1 MLLPHE
7 SASSSIKFTL
17 VDDPGD
23 NDDEDCQELG
33 TAYVDIKQ
41 CKYLLRLVTEDKYFC
56 LVLTRDD
63 FDSERIILESEN
75 QPIAAI
81 CLDLTI
87 KATLEEILNDIQ

>member
-41 CKYLLRLVTEDKYFC
+41 CKISVFEEKSIVFS
-56 LVLTRDD
+56 VLTRDD
-63 FDSERIILESEN
+63 FDSERIILESDSV
-75 QPIAAI
+75 PIAAI

>member
-1 MLLPHE
+1 MKNIETTDQIWMSFPDIGLSKWKFE
-7 SASSSIKFTL
+7 CISI
-17 VDDPGD
+17 
-23 NDDEDCQELG
+23 EM
-33 TAYVDIKQ
+33 
-41 CKYLLRLVTEDKYFC
+41 YFS
-56 LVLTRDD
+56 VLTRDD

>member
-41 CKYLLRLVTEDKYFC
+41 CETPNKK
-56 LVLTRDD
+56 
-63 FDSERIILESEN
+63 
-75 QPIAAI
+75 
-81 CLDLTI
+81 
-87 KATLEEILNDIQ
+87 

>member
-41 CKYLLRLVTEDKYFC
+41 CKFKGTKTSF
-56 LVLTRDD
+56 
-63 FDSERIILESEN
+63 IL
-75 QPIAAI
+75 
-81 CLDLTI
+81 DG
-87 KATLEEILNDIQ
+87 

>member
-1 MLLPHE
+1 MKTFY
-7 SASSSIKFTL
+7 AK
-17 VDDPGD
+17 
-23 NDDEDCQELG
+23 
-33 TAYVDIKQ
+33 K
-41 CKYLLRLVTEDKYFC
+41 RLNFFS
-56 LVLTRDD
+56 VLTRDD

>member
-1 MLLPHE
+1 M
-7 SASSSIKFTL
+7 SF
-17 VDDPGD
+17 PGFA
-23 NDDEDCQELG
+23 NKG
-33 TAYVDIKQ
+33 TQ
-41 CKYLLRLVTEDKYFC
+41 VTEVKGRLLIFFS
-56 LVLTRDD
+56 VLNRDD

>member
-1 MLLPHE
+1 MRYP
-7 SASSSIKFTL
+7 TL
-17 VDDPGD
+17 VY
-23 NDDEDCQELG
+23 CQELG

-41 CKYLLRLVTEDKYFC
+41 CKYLLRLVNEDKYFC

>member
-41 CKYLLRLVTEDKYFC
+41 CKILYNKQYSNMYFS
-56 LVLTRDD
+56 VLTRDD
-63 FDSERIILESEN
+63 FDSERIILESDSV
-75 QPIAAI
+75 PIAAI

>member
-41 CKYLLRLVTEDKYFC
+41 CKNPNKKTYSNMYFS
-56 LVLTRDD
+56 VLTRDD
-63 FDSERIILESEN
+63 FDSERIILESDSV
-75 QPIAAI
+75 PIAAI

>member
-41 CKYLLRLVTEDKYFC
+41 CKISVFEKKM
-56 LVLTRDD
+56 
-63 FDSERIILESEN
+63 ILFF
-75 QPIAAI
+75 QF
-81 CLDLTI
+81 
-87 KATLEEILNDIQ
+87 